1 MESFYGARFS
11 ATTNAHRTS
20 CPRAEERFTT
30 RTQGFV
36 VRMKQTLQLR
46 LGQQLTMT
54 PQLQQAIRLLQLST
68 LDLQAEVQELVETN
82 PLLEVADNDEADS
95 SDSDW
100 AETAGEPGEEVVS
113 DAIIAD
119 AQLTTQTVEAAPVVE
134 SPVEESRATEAA
146 DTEIRDIPE
155 ELPVDSSWDDIY
167 DVSTVTSS
175 SSGSE
180 FDGVPIDSQGAAA
193 DTLRDHLS
201 WQLRLTLF
209 SEVDRT
215 VAEAIVDA
223 IGEDG
228 YLSVPLD
235 SLWESLRER
244 FPELELDE
252 VEAVLRRIQSF
263 DPLGVG
269 ARDLRECLLLQ
280 LQRVKDQSALI
291 ELAKHL
297 VRDHLE
303 LLGNR
308 DFPQLMRRLKI
319 SKEELQQV
327 VGVIQ
332 SLNPRPCASIA
343 PAKTEYV
350 VPDVI
355 VRKDRGAWRVDLNP
369 DTVPKLRINST
380 YASLI
385 RRADNSTDNVFLK
398 NNLQEARWFIKSL
411 QSRNETLLKVA
422 RCIVERQRAFLEY
435 GDEAMKALVLH
446 DVAES
451 VGMHEST
458 ISRVTSQKYM
468 HTPRGIFELKY
479 FFSSHV
485 ATAAGG
491 ECSSTAIRALIKKL
505 IAAET
510 PDKPLSDSKIASVLC
525 DQGIIVAR
533 RTVAKYREAMAI
545 PPSNERRRLT

>member
-1 MESFYGARFS
+1 
-11 ATTNAHRTS
+11 
-20 CPRAEERFTT
+20 
-30 RTQGFV
+30 
-36 VRMKQTLQLR
+36 MKQTLQLR

-68 LDLQAEVQELVETN
+68 LDLQAEVQDLIEAN
-82 PLLEVADNDEADS
+82 PMLEMAEGEDGEAAVNGEERNGESTPEVTEVAPAESVQLADVGEVATPLEIPLDE
-95 SDSDW
+95 
-100 AETAGEPGEEVVS
+100 
-113 DAIIAD
+113 I
-119 AQLTTQTVEAAPVVE
+119 PVVE
-134 SPVEESRATEAA
+134 TQ
-146 DTEIRDIPE
+146 DTEIHDIPEGLPE
-155 ELPVDSSWDDIY
+155 ELPVDSNWEDIY
-167 DVSTVTSS
+167 DVPTVTM
-175 SSGSE
+175 SSGSDS
-180 FDGVPIDSQGAAA
+180 DGVPIDSQGAAA
-193 DTLRDHLS
+193 DSLRDHLS
-201 WQLRLTLF
+201 WQLRLTPF
-209 SEVDRT
+209 TETDV
-215 VAEAIVDA
+215 VIAEAIVDA

-235 SLWESLRER
+235 SLWEGLREQIR
-244 FPELELDE
+244 DLELDE

-269 ARDLRECLLLQ
+269 ARDLRECLMLQ
-280 LQRVKDQSALI
+280 LERFGDQSRLTQVTRQLVS
-291 ELAKHL
+291 EHL
-297 VRDHLE
+297 G

-308 DFPQLMRRLKI
+308 DFTQIMRRLKI
-319 SKEELQQV
+319 TKEELQQV
-327 VGVIQ
+327 ISVIQ
-332 SLNPRPCASIA
+332 ALNPRPGEKIA
-343 PAKTEYV
+343 PSKTEYV

-369 DTVPKLRINST
+369 DAVPKLRINNT
-380 YASLI
+380 YANMI
-385 RRADNSTDNVFLK
+385 RRADNSSDNVFLK

-411 QSRNETLLKVA
+411 QSRNETLLKVS

-491 ECSSTAIRALIKKL
+491 ECSSTAIRALIRKL
-505 IAAET
+505 VAAET
-510 PDKPLSDSKIASVLC
+510 PDRPLSDSKIASILC

-533 RTVAKYREAMAI
+533 RTVAKYREAMSI